1 MQEILTMIAQFGFPA
16 VMCLLIWDSNRKLEA
31 KLTTM
36 LESNTTAMVRTTVA
50 LEELKDIIQER
61 GVNNGSNS

>member
-1 MQEILTMIAQFGFPA
+1 MQEILRMIAQFGFPA
-16 VMCLLIWDSNRKLEA
+16 VMCLLIWDSNRKLES

-61 GVNNGSNS
+61 GINNGSDS

>member
-1 MQEILTMIAQFGFPA
+1 MFL
-16 VMCLLIWDSNRKLEA
+16 KLES

-61 GVNNGSNS
+61 GINNGSDG